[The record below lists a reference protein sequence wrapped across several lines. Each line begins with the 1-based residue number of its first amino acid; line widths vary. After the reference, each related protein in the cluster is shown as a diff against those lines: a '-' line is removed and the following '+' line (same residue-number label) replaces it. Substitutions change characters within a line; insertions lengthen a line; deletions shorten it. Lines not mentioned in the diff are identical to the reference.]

1 MKFLYEI
8 LFVGRFLFV
17 FLAAAA
23 FCFMIVIFI
32 LNSYQPDSDYVI
44 IKQTTEQLLYYKTYY
59 ESFEKDGG
67 TFFKIVSKIAPGVVA
82 KSIFDYMRK
91 EISRLSNE
99 YNFSQSGFQ
108 NRVSI
113 TINTLVES
121 KKTDLADG
129 DKRLEFEMRTV
140 KDVSL
145 SELVPNEAAQHAI
158 KTAGERVDTNEEGPS
173 KIFLN
178 KTFSLYIP
186 IVNIISYFLTSV
198 FLLFYFYSL
207 FSFHFHFVFFSG
219 CS

>member
-1 MKFLYEI
+1 
-8 LFVGRFLFV
+8 
-17 FLAAAA
+17 
-23 FCFMIVIFI
+23 
-32 LNSYQPDSDYVI
+32 
-44 IKQTTEQLLYYKTYY
+44 
-59 ESFEKDGG
+59 DGG
-67 TFFKIVSKIAPGVVA
+67 TLFTIISKLGPGYVA

-121 KKTDLADG
+121 EKKDLADG

-178 KTFSLYIP
+178 KTFSLYSTFVLSILFL
-186 IVNIISYFLTSV
+186 IS
-198 FLLFYFYSL
+198 
-207 FSFHFHFVFFSG
+207 
-219 CS
+219 